1 MPSSASKMRRR
12 TVART
17 CILKRQ
23 ERRLCRVAPSR
34 TVLSVSSG
42 LLATFV
48 VPHSPG
54 PVLSRM
60 GRLELGPWP
69 SSRVTGMS
77 VESTKINIPPNMK
90 HVMADAQKDLGKNN
104 LENLEPRKQC
114 RRGRCKREENS
125 LTVSLVN
132 AKRWGAGSAAGDD
145 APPRAA
151 VPKIRRGYFGRGP
164 RTNVPDRRSLV
175 TAPRSPRAP
184 CPCAMFPS
192 YSQSHKPL
200 PDTAAPPPAARGPR
214 CRLQPAIDGSRPASR
229 PHATSVSDL
238 HTNAVLTELR
248 SLRPL
253 EALPL
258 CTGTRAPCL
267 TTCAAPSPAPICP
280 TAQSLRPRRVPAP
293 FSALRE
299 SP

>member
-1 MPSSASKMRRR
+1 
-12 TVART
+12 
-17 CILKRQ
+17 
-23 ERRLCRVAPSR
+23 
-34 TVLSVSSG
+34 
-42 LLATFV
+42 
-48 VPHSPG
+48 
-54 PVLSRM
+54 
-60 GRLELGPWP
+60 
-69 SSRVTGMS
+69 
-77 VESTKINIPPNMK
+77 
-90 HVMADAQKDLGKNN
+90 MADAQKDLGKNN

-125 LTVSLVN
+125 VSLVN
-132 AKRWGAGSAAGDD
+132 AKRWGAGSAARR
-145 APPRAA
+145 RA
-151 VPKIRRGYFGRGP
+151 
-164 RTNVPDRRSLV
+164 
-175 TAPRSPRAP
+175 SPRRRTQNKAWLFWP
-184 CPCAMFPS
+184 RPAHKRTRPQVTGYSTEIAARTMSMCYVLGSLPS